1 MVKTISDEGP
11 VSRFI
16 LRPNCSL
23 TRGQTRLFFVGISVF
38 ALLVAFRFYLLGA
51 WVVLPMT
58 ALELLVL
65 GVSLR
70 MFLRSAGQVE
80 ILTLDREEVTLQRR
94 GGGEE
99 GEWRFQT
106 YWLRVMLDRDD
117 TSWYPSRLLLS
128 SHGRAVEIGAFLTE
142 EDREVLAEA
151 IGLRLHDYNK
161 PAAAR

>member
-1 MVKTISDEGP
+1 VVKTISEEGA

-16 LRPNCSL
+16 ISPNCSL
-23 TRGQTRLFFVGISVF
+23 TRGQTGLFLAGISLF
-38 ALLVAFRFYLLGA
+38 SLLVALRFYLLGA
-51 WVVLPMT
+51 WVVLPIT

-70 MFLRSAGQVE
+70 MFLRSASQVE
-80 ILTLDREEVTLQRR
+80 ILTMDHQEVSLQRR

-106 YWLRVMLDRDD
+106 YWLRVMLDKDYK
-117 TSWYPSRLLLS
+117 SWYPSRLVLS

-142 EDREVLAEA
+142 EDREALAED
-151 IGLRLHDYNK
+151 IGQRLHDYNK
-161 PAAAR
+161 LQPAC